1 MATLTRDGITAIL
14 GQVDDRLVAEIIGTG
29 VSLGELAKAKAWL
42 GNDEA
47 LINAGQ
53 PFPAGRVGALVGILT
68 RAEEEDAPA
77 VTATDEY

>member
-1 MATLTRDGITAIL
+1 MATTLTRDDITATL
-14 GQVDDRLVAEIIGTG
+14 GQVDDRLIAEIIGTG
-29 VSLGELAKAKAWL
+29 ASLGELAEAWL

-47 LINAGQ
+47 LINAGH
-53 PFPAGRVGALVGILT
+53 PFPAGRVGALIGILT